1 MLIPVYIVGFI
12 FGGLFLF
19 AISQRIAHRGT
30 QIVLRVIA
38 VFAGPVF
45 FLVVF
50 SFSGWERKRTYE
62 MEWLRGQRALDYAGD
77 RNSPEN
83 DVNDFIVVR
92 RSVEYD
98 HDCFDAFRSKELA
111 HYLEGL
117 SKQTVKVEYRVT
129 YDFYQPRSWMIENI
143 GDFGHDSVSRTELFR
158 AMSGGGEKSG
168 SNPRTV
174 SCFSW

>member
-12 FGGLFLF
+12 LGGLFLF
-19 AISQRIAHRGT
+19 AISQRLSHRGT

-38 VFAGPVF
+38 VFSGPVF

-50 SFSGWERKRTYE
+50 SFSGWEVKKSYE
-62 MEWLRGQRALDYAGD
+62 MEWLRGQLALDYAGD
-77 RNSPEN
+77 HNPPEN
-83 DVNDFIVVR
+83 DVNDFIVVKR
-92 RSVEYD
+92 RVED
-98 HDCFDAFRSKELA
+98 EHDCFDAFRSKELA

-117 SKQTVKVEYRVT
+117 PKPTVKVEYRVI
-129 YDFYQPRSWMIENI
+129 YDFYQPRTWMIENI
-143 GDFGHDSVSRTELFR
+143 GDFGHDPASRTELFR
-158 AMSGGGEKSG
+158 AMSGSGEKSG